1 MTIYSSRRGPKKL
14 RVFEA
19 FSGIGAQRAAL
30 ERLKQEYGF
39 NYEVV
44 GTSDWF
50 INAIIAYDAIHC
62 SHMKKPEMPSRE
74 EQIKYLKQFQFSLE
88 SVRPLKK
95 VEFLPDELRE
105 RLFVANKRTKN
116 LGSIT
121 DVKGEEFPDCDLLIY
136 SFPCQDL
143 STGGN
148 GAGMAKGSQTRSC
161 LIWQIERILKA
172 LATQERLPEYLLME
186 NVNAILAPRHKV
198 ELDKW
203 LSFLKKIGYENDAP
217 MTLNSKDFGVPQE
230 RHRTFIVSHLNSK
243 LNVSQGMQKTTQKI
257 NTMDFLRTDYS
268 NPLFKAEADAASLN
282 LTDSR
287 KEMWR
292 INGRDISAD
301 TVIHTITCNMDRTNT
316 SVLFKYEDRIRRLT
330 IREAFLMMGFN
341 EEEYAR
347 LHTLGL
353 SYRQENKLIGNA
365 IVVNV
370 LHEIFR
376 VMFNVKPKKA
386 MV

>member
-74 EQIKYLKQFQFSLE
+74 EHIKYLKQFQFSLE

-121 DVKGEEFPDCDLLIY
+121 DVKGEEFPDCDLGRRRQIRQRLNHLWWLI
-136 SFPCQDL
+136 
-143 STGGN
+143 
-148 GAGMAKGSQTRSC
+148 
-161 LIWQIERILKA
+161 
-172 LATQERLPEYLLME
+172 
-186 NVNAILAPRHKV
+186 
-198 ELDKW
+198 
-203 LSFLKKIGYENDAP
+203 
-217 MTLNSKDFGVPQE
+217 
-230 RHRTFIVSHLNSK
+230 
-243 LNVSQGMQKTTQKI
+243 
-257 NTMDFLRTDYS
+257 
-268 NPLFKAEADAASLN
+268 
-282 LTDSR
+282 
-287 KEMWR
+287 
-292 INGRDISAD
+292 
-301 TVIHTITCNMDRTNT
+301 
-316 SVLFKYEDRIRRLT
+316 
-330 IREAFLMMGFN
+330 
-341 EEEYAR
+341 
-347 LHTLGL
+347 
-353 SYRQENKLIGNA
+353 
-365 IVVNV
+365 
-370 LHEIFR
+370 
-376 VMFNVKPKKA
+376 
-386 MV
+386 